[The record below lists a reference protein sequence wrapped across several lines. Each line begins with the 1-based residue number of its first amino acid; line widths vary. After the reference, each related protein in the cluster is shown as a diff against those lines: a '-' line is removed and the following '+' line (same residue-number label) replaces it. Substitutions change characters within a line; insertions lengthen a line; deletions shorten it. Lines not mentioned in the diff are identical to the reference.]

1 MIIKSMKKD
10 QEVRVFAILNRVTRI
25 DLTEKTLQK
34 RLERGKGSQDSPDI
48 LKEARVTGG
57 E

>member
-1 MIIKSMKKD
+1 M
-10 QEVRVFAILNRVTRI
+10 RVFAVLRRVTRI

-34 RLERGKGSQDSPDI
+34 RLERGEGSQDSPDMF
-48 LKEARVTGG
+48 KEARVTGG